1 MLTVSNKYEK
11 QVQNIHM
18 VNKKIYISHTEN
30 LQATFQK
37 F

>member
-18 VNKKIYISHTEN
+18 VDKKIDISHTDD
-30 LQATFQK
+30 LQATLQK
-37 F
+37 L